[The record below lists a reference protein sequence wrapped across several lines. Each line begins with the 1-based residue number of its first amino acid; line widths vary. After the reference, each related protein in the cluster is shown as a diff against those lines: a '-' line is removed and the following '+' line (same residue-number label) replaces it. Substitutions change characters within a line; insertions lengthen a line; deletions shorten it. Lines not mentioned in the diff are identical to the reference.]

1 MLQIPCATRYIVCI
15 GKIKSRAYMKKKSKA
30 IGVNVTSIIF
40 EEICSFSLFY
50 TFIFARVQ
58 CLPKIIDIKKCFL
71 CFLYAN
77 FYEDETKSTSTCDV
91 PMDGSEW

>member
-1 MLQIPCATRYIVCI
+1 VDSREELEEFRLFGPVIEEGPGGSSCSVRGRLRHI
-15 GKIKSRAYMKKKSKA
+15 GKDKSRTYMKKKSKA

-58 CLPKIIDIKKCFL
+58 CFLKIIDIKKCFL
-71 CFLYAN
+71 CFL
-77 FYEDETKSTSTCDV
+77 
-91 PMDGSEW
+91 